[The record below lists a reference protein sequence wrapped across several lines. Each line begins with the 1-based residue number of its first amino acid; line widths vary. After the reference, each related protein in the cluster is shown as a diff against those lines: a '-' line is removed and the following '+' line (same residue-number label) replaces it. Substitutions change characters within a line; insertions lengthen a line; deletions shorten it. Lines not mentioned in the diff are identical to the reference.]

1 MVYLFLDNGFEE
13 IEAITVVDI
22 LRRAKI
28 GIEIIAIKQKDNI
41 GAHGIKITA
50 DKLIDDIKFN
60 EIDMVILPGGM
71 PGTLNLAKSEK
82 LQNCLKY
89 CIENNKKIA
98 AICAA
103 PSILGLNGYLK
114 NKTATCYPEF
124 EDKLI
129 GTKIS
134 TKSYVTDG
142 NITTANGPGSATQ
155 FALELVR
162 ILKGEDAKANIKTE
176 MLI

>member
-13 IEAITVVDI
+13 IEAITVIDI

-28 GIEIIAIKQKDNI
+28 DIEIIALKQKDNI
-41 GAHGIKITA
+41 GAHGIKIIA
-50 DKLIDDIKFN
+50 DHLIDDIKF
-60 EIDMVILPGGM
+60 EKIDMVILPGGM

-82 LQNCLKY
+82 LKNCLNY
-89 CIENNKKIA
+89 CNKNNIKMA

-103 PSILGLNGYLK
+103 PSIFGLNGYLK
-114 NKTATCYPEF
+114 NKTATCYPGF

-134 TKSYVTDG
+134 TKSCVTDG
-142 NITTANGPGSATQ
+142 NITTANGPGNATE
-155 FALELVR
+155 FALELVK
-162 ILKGEDAKANIKTE
+162 ILKNKTAKANIKTE